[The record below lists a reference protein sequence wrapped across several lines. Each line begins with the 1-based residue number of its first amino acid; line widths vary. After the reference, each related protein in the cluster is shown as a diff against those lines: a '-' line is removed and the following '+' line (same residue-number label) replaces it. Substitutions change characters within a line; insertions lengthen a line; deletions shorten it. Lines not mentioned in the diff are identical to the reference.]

1 MPGAFVVTS
10 ADGSQTLRYEEPSGR
25 HFEGLYYEAAEVAR
39 RIRAGELETPYRS
52 LDSSLKTMA
61 TLDMIR
67 QAVGI
72 DFSVAGLLE

>member
-1 MPGAFVVTS
+1 MVIS
-10 ADGSQTLRYEEPSGR
+10 ADGSHTLRYEEPPGR
-25 HFEGLYYEAAEVAR
+25 HFEGLYDEAAEVAR

-67 QAVGI
+67 HAVGI
-72 DFSVAGLLE
+72 DFSVAELLE